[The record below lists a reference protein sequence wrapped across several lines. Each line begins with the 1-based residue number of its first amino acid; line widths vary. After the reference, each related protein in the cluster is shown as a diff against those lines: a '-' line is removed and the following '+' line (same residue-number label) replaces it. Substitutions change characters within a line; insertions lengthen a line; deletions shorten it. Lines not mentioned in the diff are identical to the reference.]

1 MMKITESQNLTV
13 DPVIKEVREAKQAL
27 AEEHDFDV
35 AAMARSLK
43 EREIGDPRFSAKDSD

>member
-1 MMKITESQNLTV
+1 MKITESQNLTV